1 MDIQESWLKNFKEQ
15 NYIKNSEETININF
29 FYIYVNRQNTLE
41 IIRQGPTYILQSN
54 TFDKKDLIQNIK
66 ENSYVN
72 KQKYKLLSI
81 MKYNIDVDSN
91 NLEDFL
97 NKDTYEKYTQLI
109 KNIDGIEFTKSTK
122 MFNDL
127 NSIFII
133 YHENASP
140 SLTKK
145 IKLKPTSN
153 KKTKHKRYKEIKK

>member
-15 NYIKNSEETININF
+15 NYIKNREETININF

-54 TFDKKDLIQNIK
+54 TFDRKDLIQNIK

-97 NKDTYEKYTQLI
+97 NKDTYEKYSELI

-153 KKTKHKRYKEIKK
+153 KKTKYKRYKEIKK

>member
-1 MDIQESWLKNFKEQ
+1 MDIQESWLKNFKQQ
-15 NYIKNSEETININF
+15 NYIKNNEETININF

-72 KQKYKLLSI
+72 KKKYKLLSI

-133 YHENASP
+133 YHENAYP

-145 IKLKPTSN
+145 IKLKHSSN

>member
-153 KKTKHKRYKEIKK
+153 KKTKNKRYKEIKK